1 MMIRNM
7 INRLSLVLGL
17 FKEFTSDFI
26 GYAKYNIDGWKTPQ
40 KERLISRML
49 LTAHSLEKGM
59 SFEKKKKNWG
69 EAKALSLCDM
79 VNRYEKYGVDEYL
92 ALALNVL
99 YKYSIDSYSSKNEKL
114 IKNILCLVEKYSS
127 LLKPDDYGTKQVGEP
142 PAFNEALIKEFF
154 KTRSSVRFYKDK
166 DVSEDDIRQAYD
178 LAKLTP
184 SACNRQT
191 CKVYVYRNIDIKNRI
206 LDNQL
211 GNQGW
216 ADKAPVLF
224 VVTSDI
230 SRFGGT
236 YEHSQAL
243 IDGGL
248 FAMNFAWGLHLKHIG
263 ACFKMYIR
271 EHNRTE
277 EFRKI
282 CSIPAN
288 EIPIVLILAGYYD
301 DKPISCPMSHRFDQ
315 QIIFNE

>member
-1 MMIRNM
+1 MKRFFK
-7 INRLSLVLGL
+7 RSSLMLRI
-17 FKEFTSDFI
+17 FKEFISDFRN
-26 GYAKYNIDGWKTPQ
+26 YAKYNIDGWRTSQ
-40 KERLISRML
+40 KERLISQML

-59 SFEKKKKNWG
+59 CFEEKKHNWG
-69 EAKALSLCDM
+69 EAKAKALCKLICH
-79 VNRYEKYGVDEYL
+79 YEKYGADEYL
-92 ALALNVL
+92 SLALNVL
-99 YKYSIDSYSSKNEKL
+99 NKYSSDDYSSKDKGLLNSISAL
-114 IKNILCLVEKYSS
+114 INKYSELIS
-127 LLKPDDYGTKQVGEP
+127 PSEYGTKQIGEP
-142 PAFNEALIKEFF
+142 PRFNEALIKEFF
-154 KTRSSVRFYKDK
+154 ETRSSVRFYKSVDI
-166 DVSEDDIRQAYD
+166 SEDDIRQAYD
-178 LAKLTP
+178 IAKLTP

-191 CKVYVYRNIDIKNRI
+191 CKVYVYRDSERKNQI

-224 VVTSDI
+224 VVTSDV

-248 FAMNFAWGLHLKHIG
+248 FSMNFMWGLHLKHIG
-263 ACFKMYIR
+263 SCFKMYIR
-271 EHNRTE
+271 EHHRTA

-282 CSIPAN
+282 CGIPNN

-315 QIIFNE
+315 QIIFND